1 MNIQTARSL
10 LARPI
15 DSMSLEQLQRHKV
28 RLIDAWRE
36 SRADLGFAQAVKD
49 GFYEVLVSDSA
60 SGYVPA
66 DLWLTNNL
74 SARLDEVMA
83 REAELLQLP

>member
-1 MNIQTARSL
+1 MNIQTARGL
-10 LARPI
+10 LAKSI
-15 DSMSLEQLQRHKV
+15 DGMGLEQIQRHKV

-36 SRADLGFAQAVKD
+36 SRADHGFVQAVKD
-49 GFYEVLVSDSA
+49 GFYKALVSDSA

-66 DLWLTNNL
+66 DLWLTKNL
-74 SARLDEVMA
+74 SARLDEVIA